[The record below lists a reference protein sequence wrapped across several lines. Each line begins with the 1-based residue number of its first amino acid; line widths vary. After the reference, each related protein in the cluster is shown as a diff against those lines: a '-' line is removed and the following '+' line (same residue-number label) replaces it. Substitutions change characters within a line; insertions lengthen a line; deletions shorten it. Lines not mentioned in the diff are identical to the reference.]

1 MKKLI
6 LSAAIT
12 SLFSLSAFAAEGPA
26 VGTSDTTD
34 ASIQWVADI
43 PVVVPGEFIT
53 FTGANGA
60 PQPTDGVLDIKA
72 DGTFSSTPVSLELHY
87 YDDETSTIEGGVV
100 VGDEN
105 EADSGVQAESI
116 TYTVNEVQFM
126 SEQGVDM
133 SGIDSIIMM
142 GGTEIQPDLATVL
155 TDADAWKS
163 EWSIQNKMNS
173 NIPSVVAGDT
183 VTATTV
189 VYADVSFAAM

>member
-12 SLFSLSAFAAEGPA
+12 SLFSLSAFAFAAEGPA
-26 VGTSDTTD
+26 AGTSDTTD

-87 YDDETSTIEGGVV
+87 YDDETGTIEGGVV
-100 VGDEN
+100 VGSETKVG
-105 EADSGVQAESI
+105 SGVQAESI

-133 SGIDSIIMM
+133 WLCCKDRRIS
-142 GGTEIQPDLATVL
+142 
-155 TDADAWKS
+155 
-163 EWSIQNKMNS
+163 
-173 NIPSVVAGDT
+173 
-183 VTATTV
+183 
-189 VYADVSFAAM
+189 